1 MAQEEERHKALTT
14 QNGNDN
20 QINPLGSLI
29 DSAESVSK
37 SQEELKELELQQNSL
52 DKEKSAKM
60 GRQQK
65 LKEDLAKFAARV
77 DGLLRNQNL
86 NRMQLRNIK
95 NQIRQKVDEA
105 QLNMTPIG
113 LDDAA
118 LEEVQSQVLQDEFD
132 LASLTS
138 KLNSFLV
145 GKVDQIASSLD
156 IRTVDQI
163 QDVSS

>member
-1 MAQEEERHKALTT
+1 LAQEEERHKALTT

-65 LKEDLAKFAARV
+65 L
-77 DGLLRNQNL
+77 
-86 NRMQLRNIK
+86 
-95 NQIRQKVDEA
+95 
-105 QLNMTPIG
+105 
-113 LDDAA
+113 
-118 LEEVQSQVLQDEFD
+118 
-132 LASLTS
+132 
-138 KLNSFLV
+138 
-145 GKVDQIASSLD
+145 
-156 IRTVDQI
+156 
-163 QDVSS
+163 

>member
-1 MAQEEERHKALTT
+1 MVQEEERHKALTT

-65 LKEDLAKFAARV
+65 L
-77 DGLLRNQNL
+77 
-86 NRMQLRNIK
+86 
-95 NQIRQKVDEA
+95 
-105 QLNMTPIG
+105 
-113 LDDAA
+113 
-118 LEEVQSQVLQDEFD
+118 
-132 LASLTS
+132 
-138 KLNSFLV
+138 
-145 GKVDQIASSLD
+145 
-156 IRTVDQI
+156 
-163 QDVSS
+163 